1 MKKLL
6 RIDTSPRKEDSH
18 SRDLANRVEERCKVT
33 HPDMDVIYLDLSKVE
48 LPHIT
53 QAYIEA
59 TFIPKKE
66 RSPQMHKT
74 LTLAD
79 KFITEIQSA
88 DIVLISVP
96 MYNFHIPS
104 TLKAYI
110 DYISRMGETFLMDEH
125 GTTGLLTGKR
135 LIITAAYGADF
146 SQMKQ
151 MDFVEPYLKS
161 MFGFLGFEDITYKVI
176 QGTSMLAPEVL
187 EVHKKALF
195 D

>member
-1 MKKLL
+1 MRKLL

-18 SRDLANRVEERCKVT
+18 SRDLANRVEEKCKAT
-33 HPDMDVIYLDLSKVE
+33 HPDMDITYLDLSQIK

-59 TFIPKKE
+59 TFIPKEE
-66 RSPQMHKT
+66 RSSEMHST
-74 LTLAD
+74 LALAD
-79 KFITEIQSA
+79 KFIADIQSA
-88 DIVLISVP
+88 DTVLISVP
-96 MYNFHIPS
+96 MYNFNIPS
-104 TLKAYI
+104 ALKAYI

-125 GTTGLLTGKR
+125 GASGLLTGKK

-146 SQMKQ
+146 SQMKA

-176 QGTSMLAPEVL
+176 QGTSMLAPAVL
-187 EVHKKALF
+187 QAKKEALF